1 MTVMLGIFETSICL
15 YVGKNM
21 HVRTCETSDMSLQK
35 YLDIVPPRGIQYF
48 VTLVFCLFSRSSSL
62 SCFGPVAIP
71 TILQLLFPC
80 TAQTRTCVSCD
91 VPWFCTT

>member
-35 YLDIVPPRGIQYF
+35 VSRYSAAPWHPVLRDS
-48 VTLVFCLFSRSSSL
+48 CLFPFSRSSSL